1 MKKYRFTVLCLTGML
16 GLSMN
21 AIEVGATGF
30 GVDAGIASLLNEA
43 HETSSEADQE
53 IVRILTPSE
62 YDNVC
67 IAQVDNYVNIR
78 SAPGE
83 EGEVLGKLYNES
95 AGTIEGE
102 ENGWYKITSGTVTGY
117 VKSDYVV
124 TGEEAENLAEIGRAH
139 V

>member
-43 HETSSEADQE
+43 HETSPEADQE

-62 YDNVC
+62 YDNV
-67 IAQVDNYVNIR
+67 
-78 SAPGE
+78 
-83 EGEVLGKLYNES
+83 
-95 AGTIEGE
+95 
-102 ENGWYKITSGTVTGY
+102 
-117 VKSDYVV
+117 
-124 TGEEAENLAEIGRAH
+124 
-139 V
+139 